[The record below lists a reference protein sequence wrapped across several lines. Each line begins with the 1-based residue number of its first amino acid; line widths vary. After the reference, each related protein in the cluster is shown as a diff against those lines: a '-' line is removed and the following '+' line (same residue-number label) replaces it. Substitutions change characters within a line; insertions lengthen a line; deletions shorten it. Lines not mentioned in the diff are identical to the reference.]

1 MQPQEDLFG
10 PVPSVSAAAT
20 LERPEATRASH
31 GVLIALALGGAQC
44 VAMGAT
50 YALFALRVG
59 YIFSVANIAMG
70 HVMGR
75 TIRGRI
81 GARNASLA
89 PVMAAA
95 FTYAAGA
102 MLFLPAVAAGL
113 ADWGQGASL
122 QQENLQWVRGHESR
136 ATVIDGALPLLYL
149 LLITL
154 KAPLLAAGAGHPV
167 PLLFIGLGI
176 AAAVRAS
183 VR

>member
-10 PVPSVSAAAT
+10 PVPSAST
-20 LERPEATRASH
+20 PERAGASEPQGASR
-31 GVLIALALGGAQC
+31 GVLIALTLGAAQC

-50 YALFALRVG
+50 YALFAMRVG
-59 YIFSVANIAMG
+59 YIFSIANVAMG

-75 TIRGRI
+75 TIRQRI

-113 ADWGQGASL
+113 ADWGQGESL